1 MFKHL
6 YILSIFLLLP
16 FAVLAGGEYLQPDD
30 FIQQTFAD
38 KNIKARALWLSK
50 TQRNNIKK
58 ILAHDFKKLRIRYWQ
73 KDNTSAWILN
83 EIGKEKP
90 ITIGVV
96 IKNASIEKIQVLTFR
111 ESRGSEIRH
120 DFFTQQFKQARL
132 DKNLQLDRHIDGIS
146 GATLSVRAMTKVA
159 KIALYLDQQVR
170 NKA

>member
-16 FAVLAGGEYLQPDD
+16 FAALAGGDYLQPDD

-38 KNIKARALWLSK
+38 KNIKARALWLNK
-50 TQRNNIKK
+50 TQQNNIKK

-73 KDNTSAWILN
+73 KGNTSAWILN

-96 IKNASIEKIQVLTFR
+96 IKESEIEKIQVLSFR

-120 DFFTQQFKQARL
+120 DFFTRQFKQAKL
-132 DKNLQLDRHIDGIS
+132 DKDLQLNQHIDGIS
-146 GATLSVRAMTKVA
+146 GATLSVRAMTKIA
-159 KIALYLDQQVR
+159 RIALYLDQQIR
-170 NKA
+170 NKK